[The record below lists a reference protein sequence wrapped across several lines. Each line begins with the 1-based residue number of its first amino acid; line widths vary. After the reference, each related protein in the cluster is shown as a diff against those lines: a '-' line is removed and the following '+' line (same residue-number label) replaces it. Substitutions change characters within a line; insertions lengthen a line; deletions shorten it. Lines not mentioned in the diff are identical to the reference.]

1 VQGTVLFAGPRRH
14 QQRAIQR
21 AAELGLQ
28 VVFEGPA
35 DTILPDFGPETTHL
49 LGNRIALRR
58 RFADLG
64 VAQPAF
70 AAVRG
75 LQDARSGVETVGVPA
90 VLKPADSGGHRGIF
104 RLSSVDDVDAHLH
117 ATLAESP
124 DGEAI
129 VESFH
134 DGQELNAVAVV
145 QRGEAK
151 LVLLCDEHVYPTTLF
166 GDALELA
173 ESTVVSAVHALGLER
188 GVAYLRLVAS
198 DDGEI
203 RVLDVAAGLPDDEIA
218 ELARHAIGIDLVEIA
233 LRQALGEDVPDELT
247 RPRFSQPVALKLLA
261 AEPGAQHTVGPLDK
275 VLAFP
280 GVVAADIFET
290 AVPLDEDLL
299 GYVIAI
305 ADTNLEARERSEAAA
320 TLVDVVVE

>member
-1 VQGTVLFAGPRRH
+1 VQGTVRFSGSGRH
-14 QQRAIQR
+14 HQR
-21 AAELGLQ
+21 AARRAEELGLRVAEQ
-28 VVFEGPA
+28 GTV
-35 DTILPDFGPETTHL
+35 IPDFGPDTGHL
-49 LGNRIALRR
+49 LENRIALRR
-58 RFADLG
+58 RFAELG
-64 VAQPAF
+64 VAQPSF

-75 LQDARSGVETVGVPA
+75 LQDARAGVETVGVPA
-90 VLKPADSGGHRGIF
+90 VLKPADSQGPRGIF
-104 RLSSVDDVDAHLH
+104 RLSSVEDVDAHLH

-124 DGEAI
+124 GGEAI

-166 GDALELA
+166 GDTLALA
-173 ESTVVSAVHALGLER
+173 ESTVVAAVHGLGIER
-188 GVAYLRLVAS
+188 GVAFIHLVAT
-198 DDGEI
+198 DDGTVL
-203 RVLDVAAGLPDDEIA
+203 VLDVAAGIPDDEIA

-233 LRQALGEDVPDELT
+233 LRQALGEDVADELT
-247 RPRFSQPVALKLLA
+247 QPRFSQPVALTLLA
-261 AEPGAQHTVGPLDK
+261 AEPGAQHSVGPLDK

-290 AVPLDEDLL
+290 TVPLDEELL
-299 GYVIAI
+299 GYVIAV

-320 TLVDVVVE
+320 TLVDVIVE

>member
-1 VQGTVLFAGPRRH
+1 M
-14 QQRAIQR
+14 
-21 AAELGLQ
+21 
-28 VVFEGPA
+28 
-35 DTILPDFGPETTHL
+35 
-49 LGNRIALRR
+49 
-58 RFADLG
+58 
-64 VAQPAF
+64 
-70 AAVRG
+70 
-75 LQDARSGVETVGVPA
+75 ETVGVPA
-90 VLKPADSGGHRGIF
+90 VLRPADTRGHRGVFLLDSAEAI
-104 RLSSVDDVDAHLH
+104 DAHLH
-117 ATLAESP
+117 ATLAESA

-134 DGQELNAVAVV
+134 AGQELNAVAVV

-166 GDALELA
+166 GDALALA
-173 ESTVVSAVHALGLER
+173 ESTVVASVHALGLER
-188 GVAYLRLVAS
+188 GVVYLRLVAS
-198 DDGEI
+198 EDGEI
-203 RVLDVAAGLPDDEIA
+203 RVVDAAAGMPDDEIA

-247 RPRFSQPVALKLLA
+247 KPRFSQPVALKLLA
-261 AEPGAQHTVGPLDK
+261 AEPGAQHSVGPLDK

-290 AVPLDEDLL
+290 TVPLDEALL